1 MSLNEMFLCRSKIK
15 VKRTQTYFAQMMRK
29 NMHILIFIERF
40 EVTQSVALHAWTN
53 TLQYIHSNNL
63 KQIF

>member
-40 EVTQSVALHAWTN
+40 EVTQSVALHA
-53 TLQYIHSNNL
+53 
-63 KQIF
+63 